1 MKAFVRFCLVS
12 VVLVALA
19 FFCEGLRVNFFT
31 EPDSKTTVQ
40 ASTDSLTDPIQ
51 SEHSFIKFNTAC
63 LTSPTAEGQT
73 VTRTV
78 PALPAVRTGAHA
90 GQNSTSRFWSSRYSA
105 TLTCKD
111 IPCRHCGSCVFS
123 GRFPFRAAC
132 TSPIKKRVSSPLQT
146 ANKVSS

>member
-1 MKAFVRFCLVS
+1 MKASVRFCLVS

-40 ASTDSLTDPIQ
+40 TSTGSLTDPIQ

-78 PALPAVRTGAHA
+78 TGAS
-90 GQNSTSRFWSSRYSA
+90 GS
-105 TLTCKD
+105 L
-111 IPCRHCGSCVFS
+111 CRGA
-123 GRFPFRAAC
+123 RRAEIDFKILEFKTFC
-132 TSPIKKRVSSPLQT
+132 HVDVRKHSLPVLRKLRL
-146 ANKVSS
+146 